1 MIIAKELID
10 ASVKSK
16 QATKVAEDKA
26 MLDAITANVPE
37 VQKRTEDIKEL
48 VDTFYY
54 VRKQDE
60 HWGKLLWNAICHEDE
75 VFHLNFCNAILP
87 ESGESLGVRVRY
99 DLKNIYVTN
108 IYVTTKRVLI
118 VNYDGRGV
126 KDYCELKDLESFI
139 KPEEY
144 EKVLNTLILLI
155 EAIPAYKD
163 RIAKVLNDIIR
174 G

>member
-1 MIIAKELID
+1 MIIPKELID

-16 QATKVAEDKA
+16 QAAKVAKDKA
-26 MLDAITANVPE
+26 MLDAIKAKVPE
-37 VQKRTEDIKEL
+37 VQKRTEDIREL

-60 HWGKLLWNAICHEDE
+60 HWGGLLWHAICHEGD
-75 VFHLNFCNAILP
+75 VFHLDFCNAILP
-87 ESGESLGVRVRY
+87 ESGESLGVRVHY
-99 DLKNIYVTN
+99 IFSKTHATN

-118 VNYDGRGV
+118 VNYDGRGG

-144 EKVLNTLILLI
+144 EKVLNTLTLLI

-163 RIAKVLNDIIR
+163 KIAKVLNDIFR